1 MERVIRH
8 RILIVGTGSI
18 GTRHVRCMRN
28 TGRADVG
35 ICEPNSELRQS
46 VASTYGIDGTY
57 ASVNQALQTSWHAA
71 VIATPAPSHI
81 PVAQQLADAGIGVLI
96 EKPLAVVEHGVAALA
111 ATIERNALPACVAY
125 VYRAHPAVQAMR
137 EAIHSGRFGKPLQL
151 IVVSGQP
158 FWHLR
163 PAYRSIYYANRAE
176 GGGGIQDGLT
186 HSFNL
191 CEWLVG
197 PITRIAVDAAH
208 LRLEG
213 VNVEDTVNVLARHDG
228 SVLASYAFNQHQAP
242 NESMITVVCTGGTLR
257 LETRLNRWTW
267 MTEPCGAWQEQAFE
281 LPNQDDWFIRQEH
294 AFLDHVEGKSPP
306 LCSLAEGWQTLRV
319 NRAAL
324 SSMDDGGAWRDVVAV
339 EKMDVEIGARPPDT
353 AALMK

>member
-1 MERVIRH
+1 
-8 RILIVGTGSI
+8 
-18 GTRHVRCMRN
+18 MRD

-35 ICEPNSELRQS
+35 ICEPNADLRQS
-46 VASTYGIDGTY
+46 VASTYAIHEAYSSLD
-57 ASVNQALQTSWHAA
+57 QALNASWDAA
-71 VIATPAPSHI
+71 VIATPAPLHI
-81 PVAQQLADAGIGVLI
+81 SVAQRLANAGVGSLI
-96 EKPLAVVEHGVAALA
+96 EKPLAVEEEGIAHLA
-111 ATIERNALPACVAY
+111 ATVEKKGLPSAVAY
-125 VYRAHPAVQAMR
+125 VYRAHPAVQAIR
-137 EAIHSGRFGKPLQL
+137 EAIRSGRFGKPLQL
-151 IVVSGQP
+151 VAMSGQP

-163 PAYRSIYYANRAE
+163 PAYRNIYYADRAQ

-186 HSFNL
+186 HSFNF

-242 NESMITVVCTGGTLR
+242 NESTITVVCSDGTLR
-257 LETRLNRWTW
+257 LETRLNRWRW
-267 MTEPCGAWQEQAFE
+267 MTEPCGAWQEQVFE

-294 AFLDHVEGKSPP
+294 AFLDHVEGKQPP

-324 SSMDDGGAWRDVVAV
+324 SSMDDGGGWRNV
-339 EKMDVEIGARPPDT
+339 EASGKMDDVKFGARPTNVAPV
-353 AALMK
+353 MK